1 GELAFKRGDVR
12 AAGESIEQALR
23 ILGRTIPRSPIGFF
37 VRLLFEVLVQTLH
50 VLLPGLFVARRGLD
64 RAGPDLLA
72 CRLFSRLAYVYW
84 SQGGKVHCMWS
95 PLREMNLAERYP
107 PTAELAQAYSE
118 HAPVMTMLPWFRR
131 GIAYAA
137 RSLAIREARGDV
149 WGQGQSLN
157 FYGVVLYAS
166 ARFDEC
172 IQRLTGSVRLLARAG
187 DRWAENAARWNIAL
201 ALYRKGEL
209 KGAVDTARAVH
220 RAAVELGDRQA
231 AGIALGVWAKAS
243 GGRVPGELVDA
254 ALAQPAEDLHAY
266 AEVMQAH
273 ALRLLRE
280 RRFADAVEALV
291 KADRRVIAAGLKQ
304 EYVAPIVPWLSTA
317 LRLELESTPAVAH
330 ARRAFLLRRAR
341 QTARR
346 ALRIARESPNTL
358 PHALRELGLL
368 AAIDGHDA
376 RAAERLRRSADVA
389 ARQGARYERA
399 LTVAAQGR
407 VGASAGWPGAAA
419 HADEG

>member
-1 GELAFKRGDVR
+1 LCVR
-12 AAGESIEQALR
+12 R
-23 ILGRTIPRSPIGFF
+23 RC
-37 VRLLFEVLVQTLH
+37 EVLVQTRH

-84 SQGGKVHCMWS
+84 FQRGKVHCMWS
-95 PLREMNLAERYP
+95 HLREMNLAERYP

-291 KADRRVIAAGLKQ
+291 KADRRGIAAGLKQ
-304 EYVAPIVPWLSTA
+304 EYVGADVPWLAAGAA
-317 LRLELESTPAVAH
+317 LGLESTAGGGH
-330 ARRAFLLRRAR
+330 ARRRFPGRRGGQA
-341 QTARR
+341 ARR
-346 ALRIARESPNTL
+346 ALRIARQFPNN
-358 PHALRELGLL
+358 PAHALRELGLL

-376 RAAERLRRSADVA
+376 RAAERL
-389 ARQGARYERA
+389 
-399 LTVAAQGR
+399 
-407 VGASAGWPGAAA
+407 
-419 HADEG
+419 